1 MEKMVVACPKCQK
14 QLRVPSEGDLG
25 ITCPHCRFEWEII
38 RSQGDNVQ
46 AHINNIE
53 EIPGLKDIP
62 LDQLQKVFEKIKN
75 TKVNVMVVGG
85 TGVGKSSTI
94 NGLFENAGVESSA
107 KVGESGRPE
116 TMEVKSY
123 SLNNVVIW
131 DTPGLGDSTEQDARH
146 IQKITK
152 LLNDKDE
159 DGHPLIDVA
168 LLVVDGSS
176 RDFGSVY
183 KLIKDV
189 IAPNLNQNGD
199 TSRLLIAINKIDK
212 IKHHSYWDTV
222 NNCPTEKLQ
231 VHINDLV
238 TTVQDRIEADTGF
251 RPEIITYCAGE
262 SDNGE
267 MLQTP
272 YNLGKLLS
280 FLLDRVPSKKRIAFS
295 NDINKDKKNF
305 KSNDEKENYSAKVEK
320 TIYESFKE
328 VVVDVLGSTAK
339 IAGEVLK
346 EVVTSPQVRKVLKD
360 LGVAALKSF
369 FTKGK

>member
-1 MEKMVVACPKCQK
+1 M
-14 QLRVPSEGDLG
+14 
-25 ITCPHCRFEWEII
+25 
-38 RSQGDNVQ
+38 Q
-46 AHINNIE
+46 AHINDIE
-53 EIPGLKDIP
+53 EIPGLKDLP

-94 NGLFENAGVESSA
+94 NGLFENAGVPTSA
-107 KVGESGRPE
+107 KVGEGAKPE
-116 TMEVKSY
+116 TMEVNSY

-152 LLNDKDE
+152 LLNDKDA
-159 DGHPLIDVA
+159 DGNPLIDVA

-189 IAPNLNQNGD
+189 IAPHLND
-199 TSRLLIAINKIDK
+199 STDAARLLIAINKIDK
-212 IKHHSYWDTV
+212 IKHHSFWDAEA
-222 NNCPTEKLQ
+222 NCPTEKLQ
-231 VHINDLV
+231 DHINEMV
-238 TTVQDRIEADTGF
+238 SVVQERIAQDTGF

-262 SDNGE
+262 TVDGE
-267 MLQTP
+267 MLQKP

-295 NDINKDKKNF
+295 NDINKDKDNF
-305 KSNDEKENYSAKVEK
+305 QSNDQEENYKDKVEK
-320 TIYESFKE
+320 TIFESFKE
-328 VVVDVLGSTAK
+328 VAMDVLGGAAK
-339 IAGEVLK
+339 LAAQVMVDVINN
-346 EVVTSPQVRKVLKD
+346 PQIKKTLVD
-360 LGVAALKSF
+360 LGVSALKSILK
-369 FTKGK
+369 KGK